1 MTTQLPAPSRSLT
14 REQLF
19 RRVVEILLAQEKKP
33 LSIAVFGSWARGDN
47 RPDSDLDVLVEYD
60 RPFGL
65 FDLIRV
71 EHLLGDTME
80 MKVDVHTLDGL
91 KPRVKE
97 RVSADLVSVYP

>member
-1 MTTQLPAPSRSLT
+1 MTTQLPAPSHSLT

-60 RPFGL
+60 GIGMYE
-65 FDLIRV
+65 LIGHWLRLNEV
-71 EHLLGDTME
+71 LE
-80 MKVDVHTLDGL
+80 MKVD
-91 KPRVKE
+91 
-97 RVSADLVSVYP
+97 LVTSGSIKRIQASVNRDKVMLYP